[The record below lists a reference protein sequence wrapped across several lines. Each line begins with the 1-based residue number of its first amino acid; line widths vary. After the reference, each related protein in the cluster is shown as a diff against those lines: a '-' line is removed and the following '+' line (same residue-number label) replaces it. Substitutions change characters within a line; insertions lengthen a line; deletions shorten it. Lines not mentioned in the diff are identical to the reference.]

1 MMLPNQITM
10 HNFTQTAKG
19 GYKAIE
25 VDAYLQRVSQS
36 YNKLYNDNKE
46 LNEKLNAIMPQIDE
60 YNQRKA
66 TIAEAMIW
74 AKSTAEKNIEE
85 AKGIAENLV
94 ADATVKA
101 DKLLEDTKAQADAYY
116 ADKTVTANRNV
127 EKAKSELENIR
138 QQSEIYAERYI
149 SEINVKTQ
157 TIIEDANAK
166 AASIVS
172 AAYSDA
178 KKAREKADRIIA
190 DANAELLILKNE
202 ALKIK
207 EQMTAL
213 ISYAQAASAEID
225 ESAFAVIKNEV
236 TDAGEIL
243 EAKSVNIDEIDKFSF
258 EGIEEISLDEEESS
272 ETASEEEKPSSQ
284 PDYVRFFG
292 ADIPDVNDIL
302 SGIFSVVNDN
312 SSSDDQEEN
321 SFRFEKVVS
330 DFDKPEERKPF
341 DFLKKDSE

>member
-312 SSSDDQEEN
+312 PSSDDQEEN